1 MKTGINFERC
11 NVSSCEVHNT
21 RNKAYIAAVNASP
34 NKKYSIFEDKTRTN
48 MSWVNPK
55 YKDKTL
61 PVLLDDL
68 RGIYKA
74 KVGQKPQEEDRV
86 REITDKKTGMK
97 KIVTTAGW
105 SPIREGIC
113 PVKSDTTIEDFD
125 EFINWMRE
133 KGVEIVRIDIH
144 HDEGHTDELT
154 KERKYNHHAHV
165 VVDWVDHNTGKTAKL
180 NKIDTSEMQTILA
193 QSLGMERGESK
204 LITGADHRTPDEQR
218 AYAAA
223 QKAMKLE
230 ARVQEL
236 EETAVVAKAQAYDT
250 LQECCR
256 TLQQLGKET
265 VKNFDENCESGAVK
279 PTTKEQEYRDTLE
292 KESKRDLSVMDES
305 SLKHEQSLLREMIQK
320 TSKGVERIGIKLQE
334 IASNIPTFTF
344 LPGRKNKLLAH
355 EAELKQKVADAQSEA
370 DKAARVAEITRATSK
385 KYEEALLR
393 KEETLKKK
401 EAALKRGQQAL
412 KNTIHEAEQN
422 ARSAGFT
429 DGYTKGKIEEKKNT
443 DALQQKHDELK
454 ASYESAISNIEDTHK
469 TIIHN
474 LKTKHATALQ
484 ELQQKLKNTAD
495 WSDFF
500 KSTNPLLQ
508 NVVENFKEL
517 RCHELN
523 LSKEELIKVFS
534 GEVVEK
540 TYSKMRNYKKIEL
553 PVRIEVAAST
563 EGKMK
568 VWYNDMP
575 WKECL
580 EALKARVIK
589 LSSSP
594 KKSMDGPHSNKK

>member
-11 NVSSCEVHNT
+11 NIVSCEVHNT

-48 MSWVNPK
+48 ISWVNPV
-55 YKDKTL
+55 YKDKKL
-61 PVLLDDL
+61 PVLLDEL

-113 PVKSDTTIEDFD
+113 PVKPDTTIEDFD

-133 KGVEIVRIDIH
+133 KGVEIIRIDIH

-165 VVDWVDHNTGKTAKL
+165 VADWVDHNTGKTAKL

-320 TSKGVERIGIKLQE
+320 TSKGVERIGNKLQE

-370 DKAARVAEITRATSK
+370 AKAVKTAEIAQETAKRH
-385 KYEEALLR
+385 ERALLKR
-393 KEETLKKK
+393 EESLKKK
-401 EAALKRGQQAL
+401 EAALKREQQAL
-412 KNTIHEAEQN
+412 KITIQEAEHK
-422 ARSAGFT
+422 ARTAGRNE
-429 DGYTKGKIEEKKNT
+429 GYTQGKKDEKKNT
-443 DALQQKHDELK
+443 DAVQKKYEELK
-454 ASYESAISNIEDTHK
+454 SSHDSSISTLKDTHAAA
-469 TIIHN
+469 I
-474 LKTKHATALQ
+474 Q
-484 ELQQKLKNTAD
+484 ELQNKLKNTTF
-495 WSDFF
+495 WRDFF
-500 KSTNPLLQ
+500 KSINPLLQ
-508 NVVENFKEL
+508 NFSENYKEL
-517 RCHELN
+517 KN
-523 LSKEELIKVFS
+523 NELILTNEEIAKVFS
-534 GEVVEK
+534 GEVIEK
-540 TYSKMRNYKKIEL
+540 AYKGMRNRKEISIPVHIKI
-553 PVRIEVAAST
+553 AATT
-563 EGKMK
+563 EGNMK
-568 VWYNDMP
+568 VWYNDVS

-580 EALKARVIK
+580 KALKARAIE
-589 LSSSP
+589 LSNGP
-594 KKSMDGPHSNKK
+594 KKSMGGPH